1 MNIEI
6 RNLKDDEW
14 ITTDDKG
21 RIHFIKT
28 NAQTEEMKDI
38 LNKEN
43 VLKLLQYDKVRV
55 LNDIDETKHSMKEN
69 KLLSIFA
76 FLGITLT
83 LGIILIVKHGFN
95 GTMIPS
101 FVTGFGFLGM
111 CAGVLMS
118 YIVGYFKD
126 KKFMRTCEEY
136 LQEINEK
143 EPDLEKEIA
152 KLKEKYNF
160 REEVKEKNTEE
171 VSKVNDFENL
181 KYENREEKDLVRT
194 RIRK

>member
-1 MNIEI
+1 MNVEVK
-6 RNLKDDEW
+6 NLKDDEW
-14 ITTDDKG
+14 IITDDEG
-21 RIHFIKT
+21 RMHFIKT
-28 NAQTEEMKDI
+28 DAQTEEMKDI

-43 VLKLLQYDKVRV
+43 ILKLLRYDKVRV

-101 FVTGFGFLGM
+101 FVTGFVFLGM
-111 CAGVLMS
+111 LEGIIL
-118 YIVGYFKD
+118 YKHKND
-126 KKFMRTCEEY
+126 KKIMRTCEEY

>member
-1 MNIEI
+1 MNVEVK
-6 RNLKDDEW
+6 NLKDDEW
-14 ITTDDKG
+14 IITDDEG
-21 RIHFIKT
+21 RMHFIKT
-28 NAQTEEMKDI
+28 DAQTEEMKDI

-101 FVTGFGFLGM
+101 FVTGFVFLGM
-111 CAGVLMS
+111 
-118 YIVGYFKD
+118 
-126 KKFMRTCEEY
+126 
-136 LQEINEK
+136 
-143 EPDLEKEIA
+143 LEGIILYKHKI
-152 KLKEKYNF
+152 
-160 REEVKEKNTEE
+160 
-171 VSKVNDFENL
+171 
-181 KYENREEKDLVRT
+181 
-194 RIRK
+194 